1 MYYIFIQILLF
12 SFTALG
18 GLGNFSF
25 RLISFAKRKKIHPK
39 RKYFTFS
46 VIIQVTLITQITNL
60 VIFTT
65 SLLRFSKI
73 IFLSADFLCKKAKK
87 LAQKKIS

>member
-1 MYYIFIQILLF
+1 MSEIYSSTI
-12 SFTALG
+12 
-18 GLGNFSF
+18 
-25 RLISFAKRKKIHPK
+25 AKRKKIHPK

-46 VIIQVTLITQITNL
+46 VFIQVTLITQITNL

-65 SLLRFSKI
+65 SLLQFSKI
-73 IFLSADFLCKKAKK
+73 IFLWADFLCKKAKK